1 MWKIIG
7 CILILFGSGACGFY
21 GVEHMR
27 KRLQE
32 LESVKKYT
40 IFMKGEIR
48 YGNRTIPEML
58 IQMERKAVGNWKKFF
73 GNAGRLLEHKDAG
86 TLSQIW
92 GEMISMHLKTS
103 YLTKEEKKEWKELG
117 DSLGYLDK
125 EMQINLL
132 EIYEEHIKEYIR
144 LEKEKIYSQS
154 KMYQIL
160 GIVSGVFLV
169 VIFI

>member
-58 IQMERKAVGNWKKFF
+58 IQMERKAVGNSML
-73 GNAGRLLEHKDAG
+73 RQLHSLERPQKQQLKIKAVFCMNCI
-86 TLSQIW
+86 QI
-92 GEMISMHLKTS
+92 ISTS
-103 YLTKEEKKEWKELG
+103 
-117 DSLGYLDK
+117 
-125 EMQINLL
+125 
-132 EIYEEHIKEYIR
+132 
-144 LEKEKIYSQS
+144 
-154 KMYQIL
+154 
-160 GIVSGVFLV
+160 
-169 VIFI
+169 